1 MLKSQTQERERS
13 MSKIRW
19 IVINVFMMPL
29 LMWTVLMT
37 MLIGMVQAET
47 ITLYSGRSKSL
58 VEPIIQQFEKD
69 TGIEVKVSY
78 ANTAQLASKLKT
90 EGARSPAD
98 LYLAQD
104 AGALG
109 SVTKDGLFAKL
120 PQSVLEKVPS
130 TFRHKDG
137 YWIATSGRARV
148 LAYSPERVTSENL
161 PKSVFDLTQPK
172 WNGKVGWAPLN
183 ASFQAFITAMRGQ
196 VGEERTE
203 KWLRDMKANGAKKYP
218 KNTPI
223 IEALAAG
230 EIDVGLPNHYY
241 LFRFKKSDSKY
252 PVEQT
257 FFKAK
262 DPGNL
267 VNIAGIGLLKSSD
280 KQETALKFI
289 EYLLSA
295 KAQQYFVSEVFE
307 YPVIEG
313 VIPNANLLPL
323 EELMKIVPKFDL
335 NEMDDLEGTIK
346 LLRRV
351 DIL

>member
-1 MLKSQTQERERS
+1 MVNSQKQEREKS
-13 MSKIRW
+13 MFKNRG
-19 IVINVFMMPL
+19 IVIYATML
-29 LMWTVLMT
+29 TILMT
-37 MLIGMVQAET
+37 MLTGMVHADT
-47 ITLYSGRSKSL
+47 ITLYSGRSKTL

-90 EGARSPAD
+90 EGTRSPAD

-120 PQSVLEKVPS
+120 PQSVLEKVPN

-148 LAYSPERVTSENL
+148 LAYSPERVTKENL
-161 PKSVFDLTQPK
+161 PESVFDLTQPK
-172 WNGKVGWAPLN
+172 WKGKVGWAPLN

-203 KWLRDMKANGAKKYP
+203 KWLRDMKANGAKAYP

-223 IEALAAG
+223 IEALDAG

-241 LFRFKKSDSKY
+241 LFRFKKRDAKF

-307 YPVIEG
+307 YPVIDG